1 MEADILLYRNGDTI
15 IQSSEIEIR
24 RQKYKDS
31 ASRDRWG
38 RRRQNDLS
46 YGGQTENDTATE
58 ICRDEYKG
66 RDEESTPEIENGRL
80 KDNDQ
85 SFIGI
90 DGKSSPL
97 KETRRQQSSLLKEIK
112 RPQSSRLKETR
123 RQQPIHLKE
132 TKRQQSSRPKET
144 RRQQSNLFKE
154 TRRQQ

>member
-1 MEADILLYRNGDTI
+1 LEADILLYRNDDTI
-15 IQSSEIEIR
+15 IQSSDIEIR

-58 ICRDEYKG
+58 ICRDEYKE

-112 RPQSSRLKETR
+112 RPQSSRLKR
-123 RQQPIHLKE
+123 LGDNNSFILK
-132 TKRQQSSRPKET
+132 RLRDNNPAV
-144 RRQQSNLFKE
+144 
-154 TRRQQ
+154 